1 MMKRILVI
9 QTASIG
15 DVILATAVLE
25 KLHAFYPETSL
36 DLLIKNGMEGLFHG
50 HPYIHQLLIRNKQ
63 SRKIR
68 NFLKLAWVVRQNK
81 YDLIINLQRFFL
93 SGLLTAFSGARMRI
107 GFDKNPLSFF
117 YTQSL
122 PHVIK
127 ENVHE
132 IDRNL
137 SLIKTLTGTELF
149 KPVLYP
155 SGKDFLT
162 VSSYKTRSYYT
173 ISPASLWFTKQYPAE
188 KWVDLILNMPSDHLI
203 YLLGAASDQ
212 PLCDQIIRLSGSEN
226 VQNLSGRFTLLESA
240 AIMKDAKMNFTND
253 SSPMHLASAMNAPVT
268 AVFCSTI
275 PGFGFGPLSDDSV
288 VVEIPEKLN
297 CRPCGLHGHKSC
309 PEKHFKCAL
318 NIPETMLMNRC

>member
-25 KLHAFYPETSL
+25 KLHASYPETNL
-36 DLLIKNGMEGLFHG
+36 DLLVKNGMEGLFHG
-50 HPYIHQLLIRNKQ
+50 HPYLHQLLIRNKQ

-68 NFLKLAWVVRQNK
+68 NFFKLAWVVRQNK
-81 YDLIINLQRFFL
+81 YDLVINLQRFFI

-107 GFDKNPLSFF
+107 GFDKNPLSFL

-132 IDRNL
+132 IDRNF
-137 SLIKTLTGTELF
+137 SLLETLTGTGCF
-149 KPVLYP
+149 KPVLYL
-155 SGKDFLT
+155 SEKDFLT
-162 VSSYKTRSYYT
+162 VSTFKTRPYYT

-188 KWVDLILNMPSDHLI
+188 KWVALILKMPSDHLI

-212 PLCDQIIRLSGSEN
+212 PLCDQIIRLSGTEN
-226 VQNLSGRFTLLESA
+226 VQNLSGKFTLLESA

-297 CRPCGLHGHKSC
+297 CRPCGLHGYKSC